1 MNRLYE
7 VLDDRFRIC
16 AAGDQQLEQLA
27 GGCRWAEGPLY
38 VPAGRYAIWSDIP
51 NDRLLRWD
59 ETDGS
64 VSTFRQP
71 AGYVNGNTLDPQGRL
86 VSCEQGNRRITRTE
100 HDGSITVL
108 AERYDGKRL
117 NSPNDAAVSSDGAV
131 WFTDPDFGITT
142 NYEGHRADSEIGA
155 CNVYRIDPTDGA
167 VDLVAEGMQGPNG
180 IVFSADER
188 TLFVCDSRANQVLAY
203 DVAPDGRTLGGH
215 RVFVTTSTGSFD
227 NIRLD
232 DRGRLWVAAGD
243 DGVHCYDPDGTL
255 IGRIRVPEAVANIR
269 FAGAK
274 RNRLLIAATTSLY
287 SLVMTATG
295 MPDIPRSRP
304 EPPSVVLRPMT
315 SAFSHALLAGE
326 PLPDVRTLADYP
338 TEFSLGMA
346 PMAGTG
352 SPLGPWLIHR
362 ACDGIVVG
370 DIGGGFTSP
379 GHIEIGYA
387 IAPSAWGRGYASAAV
402 AALVA
407 YARADP
413 RIEVLVGHTP
423 LDRPA
428 SAQVLRKA
436 GFTLDGETDDEHEG
450 HPIRVLQWTLTLA
463 PRDLPPGDDVS
474 AA

>member
-1 MNRLYE
+1 MNALYE
-7 VLDDRFRIC
+7 VLDDRFRAC
-16 AAGDQQLEQLA
+16 AAGDQQLELLA

-59 ETDGS
+59 EIDGAI
-64 VSTFRQP
+64 STFRQP
-71 AGYVNGNTLDPQGRL
+71 AGYVNGNTLDRQGRL
-86 VSCEQGNRRITRTE
+86 VSCEQGNRRVTRTE
-100 HDGSITVL
+100 HDGSVTVL
-108 AERYDGKRL
+108 ADRYDGRRL

-131 WFTDPDFGITT
+131 WFTDPDFGITSD
-142 NYEGHRADSEIGA
+142 YEGHRADSEIGA
-155 CNVYRIDPTDGA
+155 CNVYRIDPVDGV
-167 VDLVAEGMQGPNG
+167 VDLVVEGMRGPNG

-188 TLFVCDSRANQVLAY
+188 SLFVCDSRANEVLVFE
-203 DVAPDGRTLGGH
+203 VAPDARTLGG
-215 RVFVTTSTGSFD
+215 RRMFVSSATGSFD

-255 IGRIRVPEAVANIR
+255 LGRIRVPELVANIR

-287 SLVMTATG
+287 SLVMTVTG
-295 MPDIPRSRP
+295 LPEIPPARP
-304 EPPSVVLRPMT
+304 EPPSVVLRAM
-315 SAFSHALLAGE
+315 SEASSRALLAGE
-326 PLPDVRTLADYP
+326 ALPDVRTLADYP
-338 TEFSLGMA
+338 TEFSRGMA
-346 PMAGTG
+346 PLAGTG

-362 ACDGIVVG
+362 ASDGVVVG
-370 DIGGGFTSP
+370 DIGGGFTAP
-379 GHIEIGYA
+379 GRVEIGYA
-387 IAPSAWGRGYASAAV
+387 IATSAWGQGYASAAV

-428 SAQVLRKA
+428 SAHVLRKA
-436 GFTLDGETDDEHEG
+436 GFALVGETDDEHEG
-450 HPIRVLQWTLTLA
+450 RPLRVLEWVLTIAA
-463 PRDLPPGDDVS
+463 PEVDP
-474 AA
+474 AARRG